1 MTTEMTLQTLAES
14 VRKSF
19 VQDKREDG
27 TAFWKR
33 VDGTPDWV
41 QELCLQAHGD
51 MMPDDWR
58 YAFIVEALDAL
69 EENED
74 PDDIT
79 LEADIYTHELTTW
92 LGSRA
97 DRFGYC
103 DEAYADYG
111 LETFPGTIELLQL
124 GQAAEKREVLDLVR
138 SSLESYIRALEDD
151 EETD

>member
-1 MTTEMTLQTLAES
+1 MTSEMTLQTLAES

-27 TAFWKR
+27 TTFWKTDSDER
-33 VDGTPDWV
+33 I
-41 QELCLQAHGD
+41 QELCHEAHGD

-69 EENED
+69 AEC
-74 PDDIT
+74 DDVDEADV
-79 LEADIYTHELTTW
+79 EADIYTHVLTAW
-92 LGSRA
+92 IASRD
-97 DRFGYC
+97 DRYAYC
-103 DEAYADYG
+103 DEAMSDMG
-111 LETFPGTIELLQL
+111 IETFPGTIELLQL